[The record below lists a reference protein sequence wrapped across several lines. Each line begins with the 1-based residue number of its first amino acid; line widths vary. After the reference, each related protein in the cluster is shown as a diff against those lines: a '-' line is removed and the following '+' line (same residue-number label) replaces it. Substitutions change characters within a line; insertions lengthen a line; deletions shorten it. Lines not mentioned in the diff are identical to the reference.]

1 MAIVR
6 SPSTDRL
13 TGGALGGIDFAAV
26 RTALDVPVDFPADVL
41 AEAERVAADPAVPVG
56 TEDLPGVRADRTDI
70 PFVTIDPP
78 GSMDLD
84 QAMHLERSD
93 AGFTVRYA
101 IADVAAFVAAGSPID
116 IEAHRR
122 GQTLYCPDENAPL
135 HPRRLSEGA
144 ASLLP
149 DRRRPAVLWTIE
161 LDAAGN
167 TLRAGLERAL
177 VRSVARLD
185 YAGVQAD
192 AVAGRLHPSVA
203 ALPEIGE
210 LRRRAARARHAIA
223 LNLPDAE
230 VTRSAGGHWTLELR
244 AVSPLEDANAE
255 ISLLTGMCAA
265 EMMIAGRVG
274 LLRTLPPPAARD
286 IAELRRSAAALGIGW
301 PDGAAPGD
309 VVSGVDGA
317 SARGAAFL
325 EDAVRL
331 LRGAG
336 YAAFDGVVPAQAE
349 HAGVGARYAHVTA
362 PLRRLADR
370 YATEVCLAL
379 HQGHPVPPWA
389 RAGLAD
395 LPDIMQGSDRRAA
408 DLERACTWAVI
419 EFLLADRIGD
429 VFTGSVVQT
438 DSERDRATVL
448 LLDPPV
454 RAHAPVGGLTEGA
467 TVRVRLT
474 GLDAESRG
482 VSVEPVVGD
491 SGSDYAVAG

>member
-1 MAIVR
+1 MTIVR

-13 TGGALGGIDFAAV
+13 TGVASAGIDFAAV
-26 RTALDVPVDFPADVL
+26 RAAQDVPVDFPADVL
-41 AEAERVAADPAVPVG
+41 AEAERVAGRAAVPAPG
-56 TEDLPGVRADRTDI
+56 EDLPGVRADRTDI

-84 QAMHLERSD
+84 QAMHLERSGD
-93 AGFTVRYA
+93 GFTVRYA
-101 IADVAAFVAAGSPID
+101 IADVAAFVAPGGPID
-116 IEAHRR
+116 VEAHRR
-122 GQTLYCPDENAPL
+122 GQTLYCPDDNSPL

-149 DRRRPAVLWTIE
+149 DRVRAAVLWTIE
-161 LDAAGN
+161 LDTAGAPV
-167 TLRAGLERAL
+167 RVGLERATI
-177 VRSVARLD
+177 RSVARLD

-192 AVAGRLHPSVA
+192 AAADRLHPSVA

-210 LRRRAARARHAIA
+210 RRRRAARARHAVA

-230 VTRSAGGHWTLELR
+230 VSRAGDGHWTLELR

-265 EMMIAGRVG
+265 DIMMAGRVG

-286 IAELRRSAAALGIGW
+286 IAELRRSATALGIDW

-309 VVSGVDGA
+309 VVSRVNGA
-317 SARGAAFL
+317 TPRGAAFL

-336 YAAFDGVVPAQAE
+336 YAAFDGAVPAQAE
-349 HAGVGARYAHVTA
+349 HAGVAARYAHVTA

-379 HQGHPVPPWA
+379 YLGHPIPSWA
-389 RAGLAD
+389 RSGLAD
-395 LPDIMQGSDRRAA
+395 LPEIMRSSDRRAA
-408 DLERACTWAVI
+408 ELERACTWAVVV
-419 EFLLADRIGD
+419 FLLSDRIGD

-438 DSERDRATVL
+438 DTERDRATVL

-454 RAHAPVGGLTEGA
+454 RAHAPARGLTEGA
-467 TVRVRLT
+467 TIQVRLT
-474 GLDAESRG
+474 GLDAAG
-482 VSVEPVVGD
+482 QAVTVQPVAGD
-491 SGSDYAVAG
+491 SGVGPVLAG

>member
-1 MAIVR
+1 MPLVR

-13 TGGALGGIDFAAV
+13 TGTGTSGIDFAAV
-26 RTALDVPVDFPADVL
+26 RADQHAPVDFPADVL
-41 AEAERVAADPAVPVG
+41 AEAEQVANRPAVPDSS
-56 TEDLPGVRADRTDI
+56 ENLPGTRVDRTDL

-84 QAMHLERSD
+84 QAMHLEESG
-93 AGFTVRYA
+93 AGYTVRYA
-101 IADVAAFVAAGSPID
+101 IADVAAYVAPGAPID
-116 IEAHRR
+116 VEAHRR
-122 GQTLYCPDENAPL
+122 GQTLYCPDENSPL

-149 DRRRPAVLWTIE
+149 DRVRPAVLWTIE
-161 LDAAGN
+161 LDAAGGIV
-167 TLRAGLERAL
+167 RVGLERAMI
-177 VRSVARLD
+177 RSVARLD

-192 AVAGRLHPSVA
+192 ADAGRLHPSVA

-230 VTRSAGGHWTLELR
+230 VSRAADGHWTLELR

-265 EMMIAGRVG
+265 DIMIAGRVG
-274 LLRTLPPPAARD
+274 LLRTLPPPAGRD
-286 IAELRRSAAALGIGW
+286 VAELRRSAAALGIDW
-301 PDGAAPGD
+301 PAGAVPGD
-309 VVSGVDGA
+309 VVSRVDGA
-317 SARGAAFL
+317 TPRGAAFL

-336 YAAFDGVVPAQAE
+336 YAAFDGAVPAQAE

-379 HQGHPVPPWA
+379 HLGHRIPPWA
-389 RAGLAD
+389 RTGLSD
-395 LPDIMQGSDRRAA
+395 LPEIMRSSDRRAA
-408 DLERACTWAVI
+408 ELERACTWAVI
-419 EFLLADRIGD
+419 AFLLSDRIGD

-438 DSERDRATVL
+438 DTERNRATVL

-454 RAHAPVGGLTEGA
+454 RAHAPAQGLIEGA
-467 TVRVRLT
+467 TVRVRLV
-474 GLDAESRG
+474 GLDADTQA
-482 VSVEPVVGD
+482 VTVAP
-491 SGSDYAVAG
+491 VAG